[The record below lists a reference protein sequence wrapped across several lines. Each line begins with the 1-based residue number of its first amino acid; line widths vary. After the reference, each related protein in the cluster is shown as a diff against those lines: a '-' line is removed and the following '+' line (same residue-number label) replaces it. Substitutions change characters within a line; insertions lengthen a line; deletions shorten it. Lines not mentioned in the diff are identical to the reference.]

1 MTQQISTGG
10 GAGHLTGCT
19 CPFCLSNATTA
30 EVTDIDLVVADPAPE
45 RSPEDLSNE
54 LRRVLDT
61 ERDSVQRGSLAGY
74 VKAAYPDASRF
85 VVAYYETD
93 GPDAY
98 LTVFDD
104 RGNQI
109 GERIS
114 PFRPDNLSA
123 DPRDA
128 WHVDIAEAMRPGT
141 KETAAREGHRRAL
154 ALLAEAYPEWNIP
167 TPPQGRDLSKV
178 PGMGRGSRVISEND
192 LREHL
197 ASGRMM
203 MQRTL
208 GRDGWSGPLA
218 SNVVR
223 IDRVTDRQVVVDY
236 MDGSGNQSTSGGPMR
251 PPIGVSAVD
260 ERGRVYLL
268 NAEDQPYVAY
278 DPMD

>member
-10 GAGHLTGCT
+10 GAGHLAGCT

-30 EVTDIDLVVADPAPE
+30 EVTDIDLVVADPSPE
-45 RSPEDLSNE
+45 RTPADLSNE

-85 VVAYYETD
+85 DVAYYETD

-104 RGNQI
+104 RGNEI
-109 GERIS
+109 GGRIS
-114 PFRPDNLSA
+114 PFRPENLSA

-128 WHVDIAEAMRPGT
+128 WHVDIAEAMSPGT
-141 KETAAREGHRRAL
+141 KEAAARDGHRRAL

-167 TPPQGRDLSKV
+167 TPPQGRDLSKI
-178 PGMGRGSRVISEND
+178 PGMGKGSRVITEEE
-192 LREHL
+192 LRGYL
-197 ASGRMM
+197 KPGRMA
-203 MQRTL
+203 MQRTVDR
-208 GRDGWSGPLA
+208 GQVSGPLS

-223 IDRVTDRQVVVDY
+223 IDQVTDRQVIVDY
-236 MDGSGNQSTSGGPMR
+236 MDGTGRASTSGGPMR
-251 PPIGVSAVD
+251 PPVGASAVD
-260 ERGRVYLL
+260 NNGRVYLL
-268 NAEDQPYVAY
+268 NAEDQPFIAY

>member
-30 EVTDIDLVVADPAPE
+30 EVTDIDLVDTVPSPE
-45 RSPEDLSNE
+45 RGPEALSNE

-61 ERDSVQRGSLAGY
+61 ERDSIQRGSLAGY

-85 VVAYYETD
+85 VAAYYETD

-104 RGNQI
+104 RGNEI
-109 GERIS
+109 GGRIS
-114 PFRPDNLSA
+114 PFRPENLST
-123 DPRDA
+123 DPQDA

-141 KETAAREGHRRAL
+141 KEAAARDGHRRAL

-178 PGMGRGSRVISEND
+178 PGMGKGSRVITENEM
-192 LREHL
+192 RE
-197 ASGRMM
+197 APKPGRMM
-203 MQRTL
+203 MQRTF
-208 GRDGWSGPLA
+208 GGGEWTGPLS

-236 MDGSGNQSTSGGPMR
+236 MDGSGRQTTSGGPMR

-268 NAEDQPYVAY
+268 NAEDQPFIAY